1 MDSIGRILALF
12 FLSSLLVLRC
22 RAGHAFNWGFG
33 PNFVQTSFRECDTR
47 GLTVITL
54 NESTTDLGVPPY
66 YMMEF
71 AVGGGTFVS
80 SIGDNPKQL
89 SWRVNSPKGSK
100 VLLTVIDSV
109 GNTGGF
115 SSNFFDIVAGDKSCQ
130 APAPSNPATVSANVT
145 TTINTCDSWGLTITG
160 GVKPYNVTL
169 AAVASPVMTNVSMGP
184 EDDFFTFIDRADPG
198 TQLLAAVVDATGQ
211 WGISSLAVKTAGST
225 DTSCLGR
232 VSTSTTREQIQAQA
246 VAAAAAAASSAKA
259 KSRAIALGVVFGLV
273 VPLILAAVA
282 FWYWWRRRRQLAES
296 RARPFDGGGSGSMQE
311 RAVERPSLNLDTN
324 VVRVDAQLRR
334 SPSWMVDS
342 NRAPVR
348 QTDSPTSI
356 DMTSTD
362 LRPST
367 APTPFLTSPQ
377 VQSTAP
383 SAVRSPAS
391 QILPS
396 AVSMTMS
403 PLVAPEPAYTPTPN
417 STSPAATL
425 SPEQRYRKMLEA
437 HAEAQAARARYAA
450 AAAAS
455 SSSAA
460 SSSYSYSLGGSSAL
474 AGPSSR
480 PLVQRSQSE
489 AVRTVSRF
497 FPSQPV
503 PRRAGSSLRMP
514 PVGTIP
520 EVGPDIIIQHR
531 DGGNIVEELPPPYPA
546 DGPGSGPSSPPPP
559 PSTRTPPRRIGVGV
573 SPSPR
578 RSASSSVLMVVGAP

>member
-1 MDSIGRILALF
+1 
-12 FLSSLLVLRC
+12 
-22 RAGHAFNWGFG
+22 
-33 PNFVQTSFRECDTR
+33 
-47 GLTVITL
+47 
-54 NESTTDLGVPPY
+54 
-66 YMMEF
+66 
-71 AVGGGTFVS
+71 
-80 SIGDNPKQL
+80 
-89 SWRVNSPKGSK
+89 
-100 VLLTVIDSV
+100 
-109 GNTGGF
+109 
-115 SSNFFDIVAGDKSCQ
+115 
-130 APAPSNPATVSANVT
+130 
-145 TTINTCDSWGLTITG
+145 
-160 GVKPYNVTL
+160 
-169 AAVASPVMTNVSMGP
+169 
-184 EDDFFTFIDRADPG
+184 
-198 TQLLAAVVDATGQ
+198 
-211 WGISSLAVKTAGST
+211 
-225 DTSCLGR
+225 
-232 VSTSTTREQIQAQA
+232 
-246 VAAAAAAASSAKA
+246 
-259 KSRAIALGVVFGLV
+259 
-273 VPLILAAVA
+273 
-282 FWYWWRRRRQLAES
+282 
-296 RARPFDGGGSGSMQE
+296 MQE

-342 NRAPVR
+342 NRVPVR

-377 VQSTAP
+377 VQSAAP
-383 SAVRSPAS
+383 STVFVRSPAS
-391 QILPS
+391 QIPPS

-403 PLVAPEPAYTPTPN
+403 PLVAPEPAYTPTQN

-474 AGPSSR
+474 AGPSSSR

-489 AVRTVSRF
+489 AVRTASRF

-503 PRRAGSSLRMP
+503 PRRAGSSLRLP

-520 EVGPDIIIQHR
+520 EVGPGQGPDIIIQHR
-531 DGGNIVEELPPPYPA
+531 DGGNIVEELPPPYP
-546 DGPGSGPSSPPPP
+546 SGPSSPPPP
-559 PSTRTPPRRIGVGV
+559 PSTRTPPRRIGVGM

-578 RSASSSVLMVVGAP
+578 RSASSSVLMVVGAS